1 MLVVVN
7 RLEALFFIFS
17 YSRSLPRVVYSIF
30 LSLWNYGQISGSLLH
45 WTRFFWFLLVDWP
58 FFLFYFFSF
67 FLSLFLFTLI
77 LLPCDFLSSMCHWHP
92 FGSPPLPDVCVRQQ
106 PITNSSPVSP
116 VWFCV
121 GPSVSLA
128 FSPLPPIVLNIYL
141 FWNLTPEFIFIF
153 PQHSPNPQKKRKQ
166 TAPLHFWFQPSISNP
181 GFNRTVVWISYF
193 WAHQNGGNALDYRYI
208 SSFLWKQLLA
218 IFFSFLSDT
227 NILFLIFLIDLPFF
241 MTQNNVAL
249 FGHCSPREVD
259 EI

>member
-1 MLVVVN
+1 
-7 RLEALFFIFS
+7 
-17 YSRSLPRVVYSIF
+17 
-30 LSLWNYGQISGSLLH
+30 
-45 WTRFFWFLLVDWP
+45 
-58 FFLFYFFSF
+58 
-67 FLSLFLFTLI
+67 
-77 LLPCDFLSSMCHWHP
+77 MCHWHP

-121 GPSVSLA
+121 GPSVSLSCFLSLTTNCIEYSSLLKSDTWIYFYFYFF
-128 FSPLPPIVLNIYL
+128 FS
-141 FWNLTPEFIFIF
+141 

-166 TAPLHFWFQPSISNP
+166 TAPLHFWFHPSISNP
-181 GFNRTVVWISYF
+181 GFYRTVVWISYF

-241 MTQNNVAL
+241 MT
-249 FGHCSPREVD
+249 
-259 EI
+259 